1 MLRSW
6 LDRAVPALDAARER
20 IDAVNVFPVPDG
32 DTGTNVLLTVR
43 GAADAVRALDPAA
56 PGPDVLRALGRGA
69 LLAARGNSGVILSRY
84 LGGLAEV
91 PGAPLP
97 EALRRAAEVAR
108 TAVHQPEDGTV
119 LTVAAR
125 VAAAAQD
132 AAGRSGADEAAVLA
146 AGVAAGRSD
155 LAGIS
160 AAHPVL
166 RSARV
171 VDAGACALLVLLDA
185 LAAALAGATGPVDVS
200 WLAAHA
206 GAAVQDRDADRGAQD
221 GTSGPDDR
229 AYEVMAVLHG
239 ADPAG
244 TDGLRAALATAGD
257 AVAVVEG
264 AGVLTAHVH
273 ADDAVGALAA
283 VDGCGG
289 RWTATVRALVPGAG
303 PGGPGAV
310 VACTAH
316 PVLAGTLAL
325 AGVVALVLPAGVP
338 EPEVRAALA
347 RAVED
352 ARGPVHAPPPGTVPP
367 GAEVV
372 VLPGDRPA
380 AAAASAGAPEP
391 VRVRTTA
398 VDELQ
403 VLAAA
408 VALAHGGRGD
418 GGAPTAVAADLD
430 AALAAVD
437 RLLAAGS
444 GGPDGSRALVVL
456 LGAGTTADDGL
467 DLADRLAVGHPDV
480 PVVVAGPVPAGP
492 AYGLAIASS
501 ASTGADVPG
510 GPAHPSDPSH
520 QSDQSEPRA
529 EARP

>member
-1 MLRSW
+1 
-6 LDRAVPALDAARER
+6 
-20 IDAVNVFPVPDG
+20 
-32 DTGTNVLLTVR
+32 
-43 GAADAVRALDPAA
+43 
-56 PGPDVLRALGRGA
+56 
-69 LLAARGNSGVILSRY
+69 
-84 LGGLAEV
+84 
-91 PGAPLP
+91 
-97 EALRRAAEVAR
+97 
-108 TAVHQPEDGTV
+108 
-119 LTVAAR
+119 
-125 VAAAAQD
+125 
-132 AAGRSGADEAAVLA
+132 VLA

-206 GAAVQDRDADRGAQD
+206 AAAVPDRGGDRGAQD

-229 AYEVMAVLHG
+229 AFEVMAVLHA

-244 TDGLRAALATAGD
+244 TDGLRAALATVGD

-273 ADDAVGALAA
+273 ADDPVGALAA

-289 RWTATVRALVPGAG
+289 RWTAAVRALVPGAG
-303 PGGPGAV
+303 PGGPTAV
-310 VACTAH
+310 VGCTAH

-325 AGVVALVLPAGVP
+325 AGAVALVLPAGVP

-352 ARGPVHAPPPGTVPP
+352 ARGPVHPPPSGTVGTG

-372 VLPGDRPA
+372 VLPGRPA

-391 VRVRTTA
+391 VRVRATA
-398 VDELQ
+398 ADDLQ

-408 VALAHGGRGD
+408 VALAHGDRGD
-418 GGAPTAVAADLD
+418 VGAPTAVAADLD

-437 RLLAAGS
+437 RLLAAGPR
-444 GGPDGSRALVVL
+444 GPDGPRTLVVL

-467 DLADRLAVGHPDV
+467 DLADRLAVGRPDV

-492 AYGLAIASS
+492 AYGLAIAS
-501 ASTGADVPG
+501 TGADVPG
-510 GPAHPSDPSH
+510 GPAHPSDPPH
-520 QSDQSEPRA
+520 PPHPSEPRA